1 MTTETASTSKPLLR
15 SSLLQRQ
22 DTSNK
27 FGILQDGVE
36 NVETLVK
43 GKKQKQFKTTAYMHC
58 WCYILQQSNKYYKQV
73 LRC

>member
-43 GKKQKQFKTTAYMHC
+43 EKKTNAIQNHRLYALLVLHPSAKQ
-58 WCYILQQSNKYYKQV
+58 
-73 LRC
+73 